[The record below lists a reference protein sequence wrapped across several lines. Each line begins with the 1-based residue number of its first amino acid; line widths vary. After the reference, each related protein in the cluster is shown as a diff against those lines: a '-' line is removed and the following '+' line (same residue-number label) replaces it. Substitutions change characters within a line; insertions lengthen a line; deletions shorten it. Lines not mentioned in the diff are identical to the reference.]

1 MGQKVSPIGLRVGV
15 NKSWNS
21 QWIADKKNFALY
33 LKEDSDV
40 RKFINKKYAAC
51 SISNVVLERTDK
63 KLVVNIFTARPG
75 MLIGTKGAGIEEIKK
90 EIKKISKC
98 ENIIINIKE
107 VKKPDMDAVLMA
119 QSIATQLEK
128 RVAWRRAMK
137 QTMQKAT
144 KAGAKGVKVMI
155 GGRLDGADIA
165 RSEYYKE
172 GSLPLHTIRSD
183 IDYGTAEALTTFGII
198 GVKVWV
204 YRGEILGKKAVTST
218 VEEGGNN

>member
-90 EIKKISKC
+90 EIRKISQC

>member
-51 SISNVVLERTDK
+51 SISNIVLERTDK

-90 EIKKISKC
+90 EIKKISQC

>member
-21 QWIADKKNFALY
+21 QWIADKKTFALY

-90 EIKKISKC
+90 EIRKISQC

-119 QSIATQLEK
+119 LLQAT
-128 RVAWRRAMK
+128 RF
-137 QTMQKAT
+137 
-144 KAGAKGVKVMI
+144 
-155 GGRLDGADIA
+155 
-165 RSEYYKE
+165 S
-172 GSLPLHTIRSD
+172 S
-183 IDYGTAEALTTFGII
+183 
-198 GVKVWV
+198 
-204 YRGEILGKKAVTST
+204 
-218 VEEGGNN
+218 

>member
-1 MGQKVSPIGLRVGV
+1 
-15 NKSWNS
+15 
-21 QWIADKKNFALY
+21 
-33 LKEDSDV
+33 
-40 RKFINKKYAAC
+40 
-51 SISNVVLERTDK
+51 
-63 KLVVNIFTARPG
+63 
-75 MLIGTKGAGIEEIKK
+75 
-90 EIKKISKC
+90 
-98 ENIIINIKE
+98 
-107 VKKPDMDAVLMA
+107 
-119 QSIATQLEK
+119 
-128 RVAWRRAMK
+128 MK

>member
-51 SISNVVLERTDK
+51 SISNIVLERTDK

-90 EIKKISKC
+90 EIRKISQC

>member
-21 QWIADKKNFALY
+21 QWIADKKTFALY

>member
-21 QWIADKKNFALY
+21 QWIADKKNFGLY
-33 LKEDSDV
+33 IKEDSDV

-51 SISNVVLERTDK
+51 SISNIVLERTNK
-63 KLVVNIFTARPG
+63 KLTVNIFTARPG

-90 EIKKISKC
+90 EIKKISAS

-107 VKKPDMDAVLMA
+107 VKKPDRDAVLMA

>member
-1 MGQKVSPIGLRVGV
+1 MGHKVSPIGLRVGV

-51 SISNVVLERTDK
+51 SISNIVLERTDK

-90 EIKKISKC
+90 EIRKISQC

-144 KAGAKGVKVMI
+144 KAGAKGDKVMI

>member
-21 QWIADKKNFALY
+21 QWIADKKNFGLY
-33 LKEDSDV
+33 IKEDSDV

-51 SISNVVLERTDK
+51 SISNIVLERTNK
-63 KLVVNIFTARPG
+63 KLTVNIFTARPG

-90 EIKKISKC
+90 EIKKISAS